1 MIVVRVPASTANLG
15 PGFDALGMAL
25 TLYAQ
30 VEVPSAG
37 ESAGTESAGS
47 ESAGTVSGEDVD
59 RRGLVDDAHPAD
71 VAFRAGGGVGPVRV
85 RSPIPVGRGLGFS
98 GAMRVGGLLAA
109 AAQANAAAGHDVA
122 DRLAVFDAASQ
133 LEGHADNVGASLLG
147 GVVATAGGRA
157 VPVPLAI
164 TPAVVVWVPDT
175 RTSTQRSR
183 NSLPATVTYQ
193 DAAFNVGR
201 TALLVA
207 ALATGDVDSL
217 RTATEDRLHQD
228 VRFSATVPSRQALAV
243 GLDAGAWGGW
253 LSGSGPSV
261 ALLCDPAEADLLAA
275 TVRDAVADGHTKIL
289 QIAHTGATIE
299 LR

>member
-30 VEVPSAG
+30 VEVSTRRDSG
-37 ESAGTESAGS
+37 SCESEA
-47 ESAGTVSGEDVD
+47 GEDVD
-59 RRGLVDDAHPAD
+59 RRGLVDDAHPAS
-71 VAFRAGGGVGPVRV
+71 VAFRTGGGEGPVRV

-109 AAQANAAAGHDVA
+109 AAQAGAAAGHDV

-157 VPVPLAI
+157 VPVPVAI
-164 TPAVVVWVPDT
+164 SPVVVVWVPST
-175 RTSTQRSR
+175 TTSTHRSR
-183 NSLPATVTYQ
+183 TSLPAKVTFH

-207 ALATGDVDSL
+207 ALATGDVAAL
-217 RTATEDRLHQD
+217 RIATEDRLHQD
-228 VRFSATVPSRQALAV
+228 LRFSATAPSRQALAA

-261 ALLCDPAEADLLAA
+261 ALLCDPAAADLLAA
-275 TVRDAVADGHTKIL
+275 TVGDAVPDGHTKLLHID
-289 QIAHTGATIE
+289 QAGATIDGS
-299 LR
+299 